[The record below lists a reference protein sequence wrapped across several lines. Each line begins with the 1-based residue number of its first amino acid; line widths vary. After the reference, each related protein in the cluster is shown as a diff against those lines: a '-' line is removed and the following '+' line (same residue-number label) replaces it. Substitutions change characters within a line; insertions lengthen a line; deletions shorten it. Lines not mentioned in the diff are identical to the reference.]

1 LGVFLTG
8 GLVLCLVVFGGVLK
22 FISIPPTLFSLLI
35 KQGFK
40 KLFVYI
46 SEKNIL
52 QAIVAGREAKVKRR
66 KCRTAF
72 TTFQL
77 SVLEQRFNCHKYL
90 TPTDRDQI
98 ANILGLSPPQVK

>member
-1 LGVFLTG
+1 MYEILNELMMFL
-8 GLVLCLVVFGGVLK
+8 
-22 FISIPPTLFSLLI
+22 FISE
-35 KQGFK
+35 Q
-40 KLFVYI
+40 
-46 SEKNIL
+46 NIM

-72 TTFQL
+72 TNFQL

-98 ANILGLSPPQVK
+98 ANILGLSPPQVNKTLGKYCSYKSGY